1 MTTHTIPGQLFLL
14 LTNDAGRQD
23 STYYRQQAL
32 AAAAITELTLYQ
44 RVALTEQR
52 TPKVTVLDH
61 TPLDLP
67 VLDQAL
73 GALGALDGEPIGSVI
88 AHRSMDLTEVIGE
101 GFAAVGVVQRKDGWF
116 TTSWPTH
123 DDTYE
128 NSLRARIAG
137 AVRDPR
143 TASLQDGVLLELLRT
158 LGVAHRILGGDLP
171 ELSRK
176 ELDQR
181 IEGLD
186 VDHPAALAVKKMMN
200 DMTAVMIATTTATTI
215 MT

>member
-1 MTTHTIPGQLFLL
+1 MTTRTIPGQLFLL

-23 STYYRQQAL
+23 SISYRQQAL
-32 AAAAITELTLYQ
+32 AA
-44 RVALTEQR
+44 
-52 TPKVTVLDH
+52 
-61 TPLDLP
+61 
-67 VLDQAL
+67 
-73 GALGALDGEPIGSVI
+73 
-88 AHRSMDLTEVIGE
+88 
-101 GFAAVGVVQRKDGWF
+101 AAVGVVQRKDGWF

>member
-101 GFAAVGVVQRKDGWF
+101 GFAAVGAVQRKDGWYPPAGPP
-116 TTSWPTH
+116 TTTPTRH
-123 DDTYE
+123 PCAPGSQTPCATRAPRACRTGYCW
-128 NSLRARIAG
+128 NSCSHSG
-137 AVRDPR
+137 SP
-143 TASLQDGVLLELLRT
+143 TGS
-158 LGVAHRILGGDLP
+158 LGGDLRTSP
-171 ELSRK
+171 GESSISGSRSS
-176 ELDQR
+176 
-181 IEGLD
+181 
-186 VDHPAALAVKKMMN
+186 
-200 DMTAVMIATTTATTI
+200 TSTI
-215 MT
+215 RRRRPSGRS